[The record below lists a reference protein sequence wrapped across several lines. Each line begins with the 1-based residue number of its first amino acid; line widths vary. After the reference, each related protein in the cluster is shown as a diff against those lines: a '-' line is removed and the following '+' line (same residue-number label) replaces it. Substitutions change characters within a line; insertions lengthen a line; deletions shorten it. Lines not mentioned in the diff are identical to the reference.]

1 VPSSNRKKNRIQMR
15 KVEELARTPL
25 CRLALLLAC
34 IVAAAAC
41 GGGPSDD
48 IDKGAGTEPAASE
61 AASETTAGGGEAPEG
76 RAALVVAQGGL
87 GDESYNDLA
96 LEGFNRGLEANGM
109 EGQPVESDD
118 IVAQGE
124 QILRRAAG
132 SDFGLV
138 VDLEFTHGEILG
150 PVAQEFP
157 DVQWAIANTVVDA
170 DNVTSL
176 LFAEH
181 EGSYLAGA
189 LAALMT
195 STEDNEKVNPEKVI
209 GVVGGTKSTGIDKFI
224 VGFIQGARDVDEE
237 VEVLTSYTDD
247 FGDPALGREQANA
260 MFEQGADII
269 YHVAGGTGQGVIEAA
284 ADANRY
290 AIGVDT
296 DQDGLAPGNVLTSM
310 VKRIDVAVEETVTRW
325 ANGELTG
332 GETLDFG
339 LAEDGVGLTEFTH
352 TREEI
357 PEEFIQQIEDLRGQI
372 ESGELEVWN
381 VIDQGYPDFYSE

>member
-1 VPSSNRKKNRIQMR
+1 
-15 KVEELARTPL
+15 LARTPL
-25 CRLALLLAC
+25 RQLALLLAC
-34 IVAAAAC
+34 FTVIAAC
-41 GGGPSDD
+41 GGADTTE
-48 IDKGAGTEPAASE
+48 GTGSE
-61 AASETTAGGGEAPEG
+61 ASSVAAEPSPTAGDGQGTAEG
-76 RAALVVAQGGL
+76 RAALIVAQGGL

-96 LEGFNRGLEANGM
+96 HEGFERGLASTGL
-109 EGQPVESDD
+109 EGQPVESED

-124 QILRRAAG
+124 QILRRAAD

-138 VDLEFTHGEILG
+138 VDLEFTHGEILA
-150 PVAQEFP
+150 PIAQEYP
-157 DVQWAIANTVVDA
+157 DVQWAIANTVVEA

-195 STEDNEKVNPEKVI
+195 STEDNEKINPEKVI
-209 GVVGGTKSTGIDKFI
+209 GVVGGTKSTGIDKFV
-224 VGFIQGARDVDEE
+224 VGFIQGARDIDEE

-260 MFEQGADII
+260 MFEQGADIV

-296 DQDGLAPGNVLTSM
+296 DQDALAPGNVLTSM
-310 VKRIDVAVEETVTRW
+310 VKRIDVAVEETMTRW
-325 ANGELTG
+325 ADGELTG
-332 GETLDFG
+332 GETLNFG

-357 PEEFIQQIEDLRGQI
+357 PDEYIEQVEELRSQI

-381 VIDQGYPDFYSE
+381 VIDQGYPDFFSE

>member
-1 VPSSNRKKNRIQMR
+1 
-15 KVEELARTPL
+15 
-25 CRLALLLAC
+25 
-34 IVAAAAC
+34 
-41 GGGPSDD
+41 
-48 IDKGAGTEPAASE
+48 
-61 AASETTAGGGEAPEG
+61 
-76 RAALVVAQGGL
+76 LVIAQGGL

-96 LEGFNRGLEANGM
+96 YEGFQRGLESTGV
-109 EGQPVESDD
+109 EGSPVESDD

-124 QILRRAAG
+124 QILRRAAE

-138 VDLEFTHGEILG
+138 VDLEFTHGEILA
-150 PVAQEFP
+150 PIAQDFP
-157 DVQWAIANTVVDA
+157 DVQWAIANTVVEA

-195 STEDNEKVNPEKVI
+195 TTPDNEKINPEKVL

-224 VGFIQGARDVDEE
+224 VGFIQGARDIDEE
-237 VEVLTSYTDD
+237 VEVIVTYTDD

-260 MFEQGADII
+260 MFEQGADIV

-284 ADANRY
+284 TEANRY

-310 VKRIDVAVEETVTRW
+310 VKRIDVAVEETMTRW
-325 ANGELTG
+325 ADGELSG
-332 GETLDFG
+332 GETLNFG

-357 PEEFIQQIEDLRGQI
+357 PDEYIEQIDDLRSQI

-381 VIDQGYPDFYSE
+381 VIEQGYPDFFSE

>member
-1 VPSSNRKKNRIQMR
+1 MTVI
-15 KVEELARTPL
+15 
-25 CRLALLLAC
+25 
-34 IVAAAAC
+34 AAC
-41 GGGPSDD
+41 R
-48 IDKGAGTEPAASE
+48 GAESTDNAETEPAAASE
-61 AASETTAGGGEAPEG
+61 AASVPADDGQAAPEG
-76 RAALVVAQGGL
+76 QAALVIAQGGL

-96 LEGFNRGLEANGM
+96 YEGFQRGLESNGI
-109 EGQPVESDD
+109 EGSPVESDD

-124 QILRRAAG
+124 QILRRAAE

-138 VDLEFTHGEILG
+138 VDLEFTHGEILA
-150 PVAQEFP
+150 PIAQDFP
-157 DVQWAIANTVVDA
+157 DVQWAIANTVVEG

-195 STEDNEKVNPEKVI
+195 TTPDNEKINPEKVI

-224 VGFIQGARDVDEE
+224 VGFIQGARDIDEE
-237 VEVLTSYTDD
+237 VEVLVTYTDD
-247 FGDPALGREQANA
+247 FGDPALGQEQANA
-260 MFEQGADII
+260 MFEEGADIV

-284 ADANRY
+284 AEANRY

-310 VKRIDVAVEETVTRW
+310 VKRIDVAVEETMTRW
-325 ANGELTG
+325 ADGELSG
-332 GETLDFG
+332 GETLNFG

-357 PEEFIQQIEDLRGQI
+357 PDEYIDQVEELRSQI

-381 VIDQGYPDFYSE
+381 VIEQGYPDFFSE

>member
-1 VPSSNRKKNRIQMR
+1 MMVI
-15 KVEELARTPL
+15 
-25 CRLALLLAC
+25 
-34 IVAAAAC
+34 AAC
-41 GGGPSDD
+41 GGAESTDSTE
-48 IDKGAGTEPAASE
+48 TEPAASE
-61 AASETTAGGGEAPEG
+61 AASSPAADGQGSAEG
-76 RAALVVAQGGL
+76 RAALVIAQGGL

-96 LEGFNRGLEANGM
+96 FEGFQRGLESTGV
-109 EGQPVESDD
+109 EGSPVESDD

-124 QILRRAAG
+124 QILRRAAE

-138 VDLEFTHGEILG
+138 VDLEFTHGEILA
-150 PVAQEFP
+150 PIAQDFP
-157 DVQWAIANTVVDA
+157 DVQWAIANTVVEG

-195 STEDNEKVNPEKVI
+195 TTPDNEKINPEKVL

-224 VGFIQGARDVDEE
+224 VGFIQGARDIDEE
-237 VEVLTSYTDD
+237 VEVIVTYTDD
-247 FGDPALGREQANA
+247 FGDPALGQEQANA
-260 MFEQGADII
+260 MFEQGADIV

-284 ADANRY
+284 AEANHY

-310 VKRIDVAVEETVTRW
+310 VKRIDVAVEETMTRW
-325 ANGELTG
+325 ADGELSG
-332 GETLDFG
+332 GETLNFG

-352 TREEI
+352 TRQEI
-357 PEEFIQQIEDLRGQI
+357 PDEYIEQIDDLRSQI

-381 VIDQGYPDFYSE
+381 VIEQGYPNFFSE

>member
-1 VPSSNRKKNRIQMR
+1 M
-15 KVEELARTPL
+15 ARTL
-25 CRLALLLAC
+25 IRQLALLLAC
-34 IVAAAAC
+34 MTVIAAC
-41 GGGPSDD
+41 GGATQDTE
-48 IDKGAGTEPAASE
+48 GAESE
-61 AASETTAGGGEAPEG
+61 ASSPDAVSSPAGDAQGPGEG
-76 RAALVVAQGGL
+76 RAALVIAQGGL

-96 LEGFNRGLEANGM
+96 LEGFERGLDSAGL
-109 EGQPVESDD
+109 EGSPVESDD

-124 QILRRAAG
+124 QILRRAAE

-138 VDLEFTHGEILG
+138 IDLEFTHGEILA
-150 PVAQEFP
+150 PIAQDFP
-157 DVQWAIANTVVDA
+157 DVQWAIANTVVEA

-195 STEDNEKVNPEKVI
+195 TTDDNDKVNPEKVI
-209 GVVGGTKSTGIDKFI
+209 GVVGGTKSTGIDKFV
-224 VGFIQGARDVDEE
+224 VGFIQGARDIDEE
-237 VEVLTSYTDD
+237 VEVLVTYTDD

-260 MFEQGADII
+260 MFEQDADIV
-269 YHVAGGTGQGVIEAA
+269 YHVAGGSGQGVIEAA

-310 VKRIDVAVEETVTRW
+310 VKRIDVAVEETMTRW
-325 ANGELTG
+325 SDGELSG
-332 GETLDFG
+332 GETLNFG

-357 PEEFIQQIEDLRGQI
+357 PDEYIEQVEDLRGQI

-381 VIDQGYPDFYSE
+381 VIDQGYPDFFSE